1 MHADRGPLQTGQRF
15 AGCEVGRLLG
25 AGASSAVYAVFDEA
39 AGEWRALKVFNPQ
52 PGAEGSAA
60 AETRDRFS
68 RELALARRLQHPDI
82 VRLHDGGGGVG
93 DGTADGGGD
102 RNDGRNDRSRAWL
115 LMDLLPG
122 TDLSR
127 YTTPA
132 RRLPEPV
139 ALRVAERLARA
150 LAHAHALGIVHRDL
164 KPANVMVD
172 WATDRVTLTD
182 FGVARAADSENT
194 RTGLVLGSPAYM
206 APELLAGAP
215 PTAASD
221 LYALGV
227 LLFQL
232 LTARL
237 PFDSDAL
244 GELLRQVAQQPAPDL
259 RTLQPGLPDDLAALV
274 GALLAKAPSARPKD
288 GHAVADSLMDIRTRL
303 LESPAGRMSRG

>member
-82 VRLHDGGGGVG
+82 VRLHAGGSGNEGG
-93 DGTADGGGD
+93 DADG
-102 RNDGRNDRSRAWL
+102 RAWL
-115 LMDLLPG
+115 LMELLPG

-132 RRLPEPV
+132 RRLPEAV

-274 GALLAKAPSARPKD
+274 GALLAKAPTARPKD
-288 GHAVADSLMDIRTRL
+288 GHAVADSLMGIRTRL

>member
-1 MHADRGPLQTGQRF
+1 MNASRGPLQAGQRF

-25 AGASSAVYAVFDEA
+25 TGASSAVYAAFDDA
-39 AGEWRALKVFNPQ
+39 VGEWRALKVFNPQ
-52 PGAEGSAA
+52 PGTEGGAA

-82 VRLHDGGGGVG
+82 VRLHGGGGG
-93 DGTADGGGD
+93 GNADAGADCNGEG
-102 RNDGRNDRSRAWL
+102 RAWL

-127 YTTPA
+127 YTAPA
-132 RRLPEPV
+132 RRLPEAV
-139 ALRVAERLARA
+139 ALRVVERLARA

-274 GALLAKAPSARPKD
+274 QALLAKAPAARPKD
-288 GHAVADSLMDIRTRL
+288 GHAVADRL
-303 LESPAGRMSRG
+303 ADLRARLPSSPAGPMSHG

>member
-1 MHADRGPLQTGQRF
+1 MPTDRGPLHAGQRF

-25 AGASSAVYAVFDEA
+25 AGAASAVYAAFDDS
-39 AGEWRALKVFNPQ
+39 AGEWRALKVFNPSSE
-52 PGAEGSAA
+52 GEGSAA
-60 AETRDRFS
+60 AETRDRFG
-68 RELALARRLQHPDI
+68 RELTLASRLQHPDI
-82 VRLHDGGGGVG
+82 VRLHRGGV
-93 DGTADGGGD
+93 ADG
-102 RNDGRNDRSRAWL
+102 RAWL

-122 TDLSR
+122 ADLTR

-132 RRLPEPV
+132 RRLPEAV
-139 ALRVAERLARA
+139 ALQVAERLARA
-150 LAHAHALGIVHRDL
+150 LAHAHGLGIVHRDL

-172 WATDRVTLTD
+172 WASGRVTLTD

-244 GELLRQVAQQPAPDL
+244 GELLRQVAQQAAPDL
-259 RTLQPGLPDDLAALV
+259 RALQPGLPDDLADLV
-274 GALLAKAPSARPKD
+274 RALLSKAPSARPRD
-288 GHAVADSLMDIRTRL
+288 GNAVADTLAGLRARL
-303 LESPAGRMSRG
+303 PPGTAGPMSRG